1 MQKPHTLSS
10 YLYTYTYTYICL
22 SYNIFPYISTYSP
35 LTTKIAK
42 LINIE
47 IIIIF
52 EKYIEVI
59 IF

>member
-1 MQKPHTLSS
+1 MQKPHTLGS
-10 YLYTYTYTYICL
+10 YLYTYICL